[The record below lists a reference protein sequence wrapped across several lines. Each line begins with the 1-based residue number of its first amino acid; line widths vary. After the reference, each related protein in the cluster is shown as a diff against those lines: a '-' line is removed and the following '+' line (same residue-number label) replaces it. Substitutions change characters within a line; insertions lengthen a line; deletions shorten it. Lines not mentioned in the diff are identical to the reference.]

1 MARSFLTPID
11 LNKLELQNAAI
22 QNLATPPGTPSTG
35 QVYYDT
41 STTPKQL
48 KIYNGSSWVS
58 VGNSQEEIEDF
69 INGLLVA
76 GTGISKNYD
85 DGANSL
91 TITNTGVTSLTGTAN
106 EVDVSASAG
115 AVTLSLPSTINAD
128 LNGNASTAST
138 LQTARTISLTGDAS
152 GSASFNGGSNIS
164 IPVVINS
171 SSNVS
176 SITGTANEI
185 DVSASVGAVTISLP
199 STINADLN
207 GTAASAT
214 YAVTAGT
221 ANSVAANSVTLGTS
235 TTGNYVAIIGGNDG
249 VSVTGSGSESASV
262 TIANTDKGSSQNI
275 FKTIIGGT
283 GSVTAGS
290 NSASVTFSGGTGIS
304 TAVSGSAVT
313 ITNTDTGSAQNI
325 FKTIAVSGQNNIVA
339 DSNTDTLTFANG
351 TGITIT
357 TNDTT
362 DTVTVTNAGVT
373 SLAGTT
379 NQVNVSASV
388 GAVTL
393 SLPQDIH
400 TGANPTFAGLN
411 AGNINVGV
419 TGDNEIDT
427 DSGNLTIDSA
437 GGTVTIDDNLTVTGD
452 LTVSGSVTYLNTQ
465 TLQVSDN
472 LVVLNYDVT
481 GTPTEN
487 AGIEIERGTSANVS
501 LLWNETDDRWT
512 MTNDG
517 TNFYVMA
524 KKYSLTLSTSS
535 TAYTVNHNLND
546 RDVVVNVYRNSAPYD
561 TVETDVERTDANNV
575 TLRFA
580 VAPSA
585 NEYRVVVAG

>member
-69 INGLLVA
+69 VNGLLVA

-91 TITNTGVTSLTGTAN
+91 TITNTGVISLTGTTN
-106 EVDVSASAG
+106 EIDVSASAG
-115 AVTLSLPSTINAD
+115 AVTLSLPSTLSAD
-128 LNGNASTAST
+128 ISGNASTAST

-152 GSASFNGGSNIS
+152 GSASFNGGANIS
-164 IPVVINS
+164 IPVTINS

-235 TTGNYVAIIGGNDG
+235 TTGNYVEIIGGNDG
-249 VSVTGSGSESASV
+249 VSVTGSGTESASV

-304 TAVSGSAVT
+304 TSVSGSAVT
-313 ITNTDTGSAQNI
+313 ITNT
-325 FKTIAVSGQNNIVA
+325 
-339 DSNTDTLTFANG
+339 
-351 TGITIT
+351 
-357 TNDTT
+357 
-362 DTVTVTNAGVT
+362 GVT

-379 NQVNVSASV
+379 NQVTVSASV

-400 TGANPTFAGLN
+400 TGSNPTFAGLN
-411 AGNINVGV
+411 AGNINVGI
-419 TGDNEIDT
+419 TTDNEIDT

-472 LVVLNYDVT
+472 LIVLNYDVT
-481 GTPTEN
+481 GSPTEN
-487 AGIEIERGTSANVS
+487 AGVEIERGTSANVS

-524 KKYSLTLSTSS
+524 KKYSANLSSSS
-535 TAYTVNHNLND
+535 TAYTVTHNLND
-546 RDVVVNVYRNSAPYD
+546 RDVAVNVYRNSAPYD
-561 TVETDVERTDANNV
+561 TVETDVERTDANTV

-580 VAPSA
+580 VAPTS
-585 NEYRVVVAG
+585 NEYRVVVVG

>member
-69 INGLLVA
+69 VNGLLVA

-85 DGANSL
+85 DNANSL

-138 LQTARTISLTGDAS
+138 LQTARTISITGDAS

-164 IPVVINS
+164 IPVTINS

-185 DVSASVGAVTISLP
+185 DVSASVGAVTLSLP

-214 YAVTAGT
+214 YAVTAGI
-221 ANSVAANSVTLGTS
+221 ANSVAANSVTLGTD

-524 KKYSLTLSTSS
+524 KKYSANLSSSS
-535 TAYTVNHNLND
+535 TAYTVTHNLND
-546 RDVVVNVYRNSAPYD
+546 RDVAVNVYRNSAPYD
-561 TVETDVERTDANNV
+561 TVETDVERTDANTV

-580 VAPSA
+580 VAPTS
-585 NEYRVVVAG
+585 NEYRVVVVG